1 MNIQVGDTARVT
13 AAGHLSKGQPGTV
26 TELLDG
32 GRARLTVG
40 RQSYVVAGTALQLLS
55 RVDEDVQPMPGDD
68 GAPEAVMHLRPR
80 SPFIEPSAFEL
91 SQRNKESHSAL
102 DLLDRISAAEAEA
115 SETVTTEL
123 TIARIRVDGGTQA
136 RAGLNWATI
145 ADYAEMMTEGVEFP
159 PVIVYFDSADYWLAD
174 GFHRYH
180 AAKQAGLDVLR
191 VEVRDGDARAARLYA
206 AGANGDHGLPRTN
219 DDKRR
224 AVLLLLNDPEWAKWS
239 DREIAR
245 RCAVTHSLVGKV
257 RGELSGSGIQIG
269 DRVVER
275 GGQTY
280 IQNTAGIR
288 ASNAERAARPQENAP
303 DPDSIEYSKLA
314 GTYVSGERVRMF
326 DVVRHVWGTHRS
338 GGAEGTIIGA
348 SFYPDG
354 DLSAV
359 NVKWS
364 AWDGVVQPHTYS
376 QPVRELVFVRRAGE
390 ETRASDE
397 TERPA
402 HVTEDGEIVRADEPA
417 AEEVARA
424 PVPSNADWRDAW
436 VLLANVNGNSKP
448 LGFVMKLDSGSY
460 NAYRMDTLKPTWFAT
475 HQEAVEWL
483 EGRVKS

>member
-102 DLLDRISAAEAEA
+102 DLLDRILAAEAEA

-123 TIARIRVDGGTQA
+123 TLARIRVDGGTQA

-159 PVIVYFDSADYWLAD
+159 PVIVCFDGADYWLAD

-191 VEVRDGDARAARLYA
+191 VEIRDGDARAARLYA

-257 RGELSGSGIQIG
+257 RGELSGRGIQIG
-269 DRVVER
+269 ERVVER

-280 IQNTAGIR
+280 TQNTAGIR
-288 ASNAERAARPQENAP
+288 ASNAERAAKP
-303 DPDSIEYSKLA
+303 
-314 GTYVSGERVRMF
+314 GVSPEPGDCVHIYKTGERAGVS
-326 DVVRHVWGTHRS
+326 DVVRHYRPGC
-338 GGAEGTIIGA
+338 GGVVA
-348 SFYPDG
+348 SVDRPDG
-354 DLSAV
+354 VTVEWREWNGEAQRPPYDVSPPMQPRDLS
-359 NVKWS
+359 
-364 AWDGVVQPHTYS
+364 
-376 QPVRELVFVRRAGE
+376 LVRRGYE
-390 ETRASDE
+390 EAALVAESV
-397 TERPA
+397 RPS